1 MPDKEILEKVK
12 QYFENEYND
21 VLKLMDRKPSWFNL
35 KESVNNAVC
44 RCLGVAMFV
53 QELGI
58 KYDDLHCYD
67 EIHARFRQLL
77 MDNQ

>member
-1 MPDKEILEKVK
+1 MTDKEILAKVE

-35 KESVNNAVC
+35 RESVNNATS

-53 QELGI
+53 QELGV

-77 MDNQ
+77 IDNQ

>member
-1 MPDKEILEKVK
+1 MTDKEILKKV
-12 QYFENEYND
+12 QEYFESEYNE
-21 VLKLMDRKPSWFNL
+21 VLKLMDRKPNWFNL
-35 KESVNNAVC
+35 KESVNNAVS

-53 QELGI
+53 QALGV

-77 MDNQ
+77 IDNQ

>member
-1 MPDKEILEKVK
+1 MSSFYNEKYK
-12 QYFENEYND
+12 NPFENEYND

-44 RCLGVAMFV
+44 RCLGVVMFV

>member
-1 MPDKEILEKVK
+1 MEDKEILVKV
-12 QYFENEYND
+12 QEYFESEYNE

-35 KESVNNAVC
+35 KESVNNAVS

-53 QELGI
+53 QALGV

-77 MDNQ
+77 IDNQ